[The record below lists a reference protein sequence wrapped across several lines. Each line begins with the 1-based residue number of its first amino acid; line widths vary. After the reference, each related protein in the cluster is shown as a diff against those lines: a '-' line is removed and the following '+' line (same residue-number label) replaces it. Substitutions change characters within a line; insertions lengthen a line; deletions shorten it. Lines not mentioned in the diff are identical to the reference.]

1 MSDWARAGLSA
12 SISGSIASIVSTATL
27 AALARAEGKGALQP
41 TNSTSHWLHGSFA
54 GQVRE
59 MDVPHTLTGYATHHA
74 SAIFWAFPF
83 ERWLQSR
90 PPRSPGQMLIDAAG
104 MSVIAAAVDYGL
116 APKRFTP
123 GWEDVLSVRSIG
135 IAYGAL
141 ALGLAAGALVTQS
154 LRAGS
159 HDGGRRQ
166 QRRSDARFASRS
178 NGGARPSHGE
188 RRDEWRPGGRDER
201 AYGQARSNQA
211 SSSQA
216 YSNQARSETRQH
228 DHGRHDREASE
239 KLYSLIDDIRIC
251 MMSTTDEK
259 GAIHSRPMYALKPD
273 ESGDLWFFTRSASP
287 KVREFGPDGKVNLA
301 FSHPGKQHYVS
312 IAGRAE
318 LVRDKSLIAQKWSE
332 PMRTWFP
339 QGKDDPQLALV
350 RVHPEAGEYWDSP
363 SGAVKYLYG
372 YAKAS
377 LTGESPHELADT
389 RKVDMR

>member
-1 MSDWARAGLSA
+1 MSHWARAGLSA

-41 TNSTSHWLHGSFA
+41 TNSTSHWLHGSLA

-123 GWEDVLSVRSIG
+123 GWEEVLSVRSIG

-141 ALGLAAGALVTQS
+141 ALGLAAGALVTQN
-154 LRAGS
+154 LRDGS

-166 QRRSDARFASRS
+166 QKSSGARFASRS
-178 NGGARPSHGE
+178 NGGARPRRGE
-188 RRDEWRPGGRDER
+188 RRPGGRDER
-201 AYGQARSNQA
+201 VYGQAPSD
-211 SSSQA
+211 
-216 YSNQARSETRQH
+216 QARSETRQH
-228 DHGRHDREASE
+228 DHGRHDRDASE

-259 GAIHSRPMYALKPD
+259 GAIHSRPMYVLQPD

-301 FSHPGKQHYVS
+301 FSHPAKQHYVS

-339 QGKDDPQLALV
+339 RGKDDPQLALV

-363 SGAVKYLYG
+363 SSAVMYLYG

>member
-1 MSDWARAGLSA
+1 MSDWARAGLAA
-12 SISGSIASIVSTATL
+12 SVSGSIASIVSTATL

-83 ERWLQSR
+83 ERWLQTR

-116 APKRFTP
+116 APKRFSP

-141 ALGLAAGALVTQS
+141 ALGLAAGALVTQG
-154 LRAGS
+154 LRDGS
-159 HDGGRRQ
+159 HDGARRQ
-166 QRRSDARFASRS
+166 RRNSGARFASRS
-178 NGGARPSHGE
+178 NGGARPRGDE
-188 RRDEWRPGGRDER
+188 RRDEWRTGGRDER
-201 AYGQARSNQA
+201 VYGQRRSDA
-211 SSSQA
+211 G
-216 YSNQARSETRQH
+216 RQH
-228 DHGRHDREASE
+228 DHGRRDREASD

-251 MMSTTDEK
+251 MMSTTDEN
-259 GAIHSRPMYALKPD
+259 GAIHSRPMYALQPD

-287 KVREFGPDGKVNLA
+287 KVHEFGPDGKVNLA

-318 LVRDKSLIAQKWSE
+318 LVRDKTLIARKWSE

-339 QGKDDPQLALV
+339 DGKDDPQLALV

-363 SGAVKYLYG
+363 SGAVMYLYG

-377 LTGESPHELADT
+377 LTGEPPRELADT